1 MATENK
7 NLTLEIAVI
16 QNEIKNIKESNSNE
30 HNEIKVVLSSLNAKF
45 DEAIKRKA
53 DRDDLKILD
62 SRTWSMVVGML
73 MLLLGII
80 ASWFK
85 NK

>member
-62 SRTWSMVVGML
+62 SRTWSMVIGML